1 MVCKHIGL
9 YLLTFGCCFIWKHFY
24 LLFIIICIFKLKK
37 RNYICHAFLQ
47 LNIWFF
53 LIQFILPGAGNC
65 KPNEEIKTPPLK
77 KKTSPK
83 IQPQNSSGLSR
94 KNPPWCYCL
103 VKVVD
108 THKSVGLFIGD
119 KTICPRPYISGQLK
133 PLQKWFSNFDWI
145 LWVERERLCDVTG
158 AWAPGLS
165 PIYLVM
171 KRAALS
177 VRALLLVLFPGP
189 LVYRRPVVVEGGV
202 GQSLIV
208 RNTNR
213 SMPYIFVSVCT
224 WCFWGIGPTW
234 LGAGL

>member
-37 RNYICHAFLQ
+37 RNYICHAFSQ

-65 KPNEEIKTPPLK
+65 KPNEEIQTPPLK

-108 THKSVGLFIGD
+108 THKSVWLFIGD

-145 LWVERERLCDVTG
+145 LWVEREREVT
-158 AWAPGLS
+158 
-165 PIYLVM
+165 
-171 KRAALS
+171 RCH
-177 VRALLLVLFPGP
+177 R
-189 LVYRRPVVVEGGV
+189 GV
-202 GQSLIV
+202 GSRLESNLSCHEACGALGEGSPSGFIPWSSSLSSSCGG
-208 RNTNR
+208 RGG
-213 SMPYIFVSVCT
+213 C
-224 WCFWGIGPTW
+224 GPESDSPQHQ
-234 LGAGL
+234 